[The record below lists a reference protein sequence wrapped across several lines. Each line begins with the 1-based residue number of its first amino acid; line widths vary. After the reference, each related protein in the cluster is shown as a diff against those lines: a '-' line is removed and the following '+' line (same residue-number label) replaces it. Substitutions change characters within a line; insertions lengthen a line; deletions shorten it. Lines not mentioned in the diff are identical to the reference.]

1 MEFNATFLVSIISF
15 CLFVAIMNKILYEP
29 ISNIIKQRQDYID
42 RNESSAAANLNKA
55 TELSNEKE
63 SQLQVT
69 RSSAKEIINS
79 EIDKAKEE
87 KSQAK
92 TAKQQEL
99 LQMTAEHRD
108 SLQNQKAEMSE
119 QINQNISRILT
130 HWLNLNLKTRSRLPH
145 PFRKRFLYSKVFDVP
160 PWNTRNHIT

>member
-119 QINQNISRILT
+119 QINQNIDDISNAILHKLAT
-130 HWLNLNLKTRSRLPH
+130 NEDK
-145 PFRKRFLYSKVFDVP
+145 
-160 PWNTRNHIT
+160 